1 MGRVTVKTQIQLA
14 FYLYNFVELAVNQH
28 IYLHRVLKVQR
39 LSEQSRLSLLF
50 LKRVMPCF

>member
-39 LSEQSRLSLLF
+39 LSEQSRLF
-50 LKRVMPCF
+50 LKRVMSCF